1 MAQTKTTEPLPVTD
15 WLVLGAFPLRDRTA
29 GRWTQSGFPCEADFA
44 PQAGEMFNGAAWTRY
59 ETHHGRIENHD
70 PVLPYPQRHW
80 VFAYAFS
87 YIQSPTRQTVRMRV
101 GNDCGGVIWLNGEEV
116 YRTDAPMR
124 SVLTHHD
131 DVKVTLRKGWNRLLF
146 KSPTGPNFWGIR
158 VHFLGAGDAGPTPRL
173 TCSAKRPSAAAFP
186 GLRRR
191 RGGLTG
197 EWSTRLARPVT
208 VRGGLAYHLELDLFN
223 DSPRAAS
230 RVRVSLVDARGAL
243 LAKVDTAA
251 IPAFTQRRVEISV
264 DAAALAA
271 AFGKAGELRPAVEV
285 RSSQGTVRI
294 DLPVG
299 APARVLCNTM
309 ADLPITVKEKGD
321 TPFVVPVMFAGSPAR
336 VEMDFEFR
344 HDGEREYG
352 WPVMPAQTFD
362 AEQTRQRKLILSVNP
377 PPGVPNVRARMLFG
391 TDDAVALAARTRR
404 LLDELG
410 LDVSRC
416 ARIGAEGLTRMLH
429 HDVNGAWDAVR
440 AILDRVSAE
449 APDRGA
455 ESVTLVGHAHID
467 MNWLWTYDETVQAA
481 HDTFRQVLAFCDEFP
496 DFHFSQSQAAVYEMI
511 ERFDP
516 GMFDAIRRRVAEG
529 RWELL
534 GGFLTEGD
542 TNMSSGEALAR
553 SLLIGQR
560 YFRSRFGKTAC
571 VGWLPDNFGH
581 VAQLAQI
588 HRLAGIR
595 FLYAFR
601 CQPRLGAWVCESP
614 DGSRTV
620 NFATPTY
627 NTSID
632 SGIRLQ
638 PATWDP
644 RHRRTMV
651 VYGVGD
657 HGGGPARRDI
667 ERARAYADSPGS
679 PTIRMGTAES
689 FFTSVEPHAADY
701 PLHHGERQY
710 TFEGC
715 YTSIAR
721 IKQGN
726 RNGENLMFAAEM
738 LTAFVALHGE
748 PYPHDAIH
756 RVWHAM
762 AFNQFH
768 DILCGSATHDSNRE
782 SIARYDTAV
791 AEARNLRFEGMR
803 RLTWRIDTQ
812 SCGQPVVVF
821 NPLPQERSDVAEA
834 EVFSYQLPPTVEYRH
849 WGNWGHQG
857 TTVRPVDVGQGP
869 SPTIHLVD
877 VDGGEIPA
885 QVVETKLFPNGHRLR
900 VQFPADQVPACG
912 YKVFHAFPAV
922 PGVGLDPRLTV
933 EGAAVETPHFR
944 IEVNGKT
951 GHLQRVYD
959 KRRKAEVLSRRDAA
973 NVLKVY
979 MEKPHG
985 MSAWELGPIR
995 AVHSL
1000 DKAIS
1005 VKVTERGPVRAVIE
1019 IRRHWSRSKFTQ
1031 RIITYRDV
1039 PRIDF
1044 ELDVAWFELGGPD
1057 VDAPMLRVA
1066 FPLNARNATFTC
1078 DTPFAAVQRPAT
1090 GQEVPAQKWVD
1101 LSGPKGGAALL
1112 NAGKYGHRCL
1122 GDVLEMPLLRASYD
1136 PDVYPDQGPHAIR
1149 YALVPHAGTWQT
1161 AGIAEAG
1168 LAFNVPMTALEA
1180 SPHPGDMQPVGSFV
1194 ALGPEQF
1201 VLSGVKKPEDGNGL
1215 IVRFYEAHG
1224 KAGRA
1229 RLRLPRHVHGTHRVN
1244 LIEDPLPSAEAPTH
1258 HEDVVELN
1266 VHPFEIVTLR
1276 VDL

>member
-1 MAQTKTTEPLPVTD
+1 MPQIKITRPLPVTD
-15 WLVLGAFPLRDRTA
+15 WLVLGTFPLRDRTV

-70 PVLPYPQRHW
+70 PALPYKQRNW

-87 YIQSPTRQTVRMRV
+87 YVQSSVRQTVRMRV
-101 GNDCGGVIWLNGEEV
+101 GSDCGCVIWLNGGEIH
-116 YRTDAPMR
+116 RADTPMG
-124 SVLTHHD
+124 SVNAYD
-131 DVKVTLRKGWNRLLF
+131 DVKVTLRKGWNRLLCRM
-146 KSPTGPNFWGIR
+146 PTGPNFWGMQIQ
-158 VHFLGAGDAGPTPRL
+158 FLGIDDARPAPRL
-173 TCSAKRPSAAAFP
+173 SFSAKRPSAGAFP
-186 GLRRR
+186 GLRKRN
-191 RGGLTG
+191 GGLVG
-197 EWSTRLARPVT
+197 QWSARLARPVT
-208 VRGGLAYHLELDLFN
+208 ARGGLAYHLELDLFN
-223 DSPRAAS
+223 DSPRAVS
-230 RVRVSLVDARGAL
+230 RVRVALVDARGAL
-243 LAKVDTAA
+243 LAKVESAA
-251 IPAFTQRRVEISV
+251 IPPFTQRRVDIPV
-264 DAAALAA
+264 DAADLAA
-271 AFGKAGELRPAVEV
+271 AFGKAGEWSPAVEV
-285 RSSQGTVRI
+285 RSGKGVVRV
-294 DLPVG
+294 DLPAG
-299 APARVLCNTM
+299 AAARVLCNTM
-309 ADLPITVKEKGD
+309 ADLPVTVREKGD
-321 TPFVVPVMFAGSPAR
+321 TPFVVPVVFAGAAAR
-336 VEMDFEFR
+336 VELDFEFR
-344 HDGEREYG
+344 HDGDREYG
-352 WPVMPAQTFD
+352 WPAMPAQTFD
-362 AEQTRQRKLILSVNP
+362 GEQTRRRKLALTVNP
-377 PPGVPNVRARMLFG
+377 PPGVPNVHARVLFG
-391 TDDAVALAARTRR
+391 DEDALALAARARR

-416 ARIGAEGLTRMLH
+416 ARPGAEGLTRLMR
-429 HDVNGAWDAVR
+429 HDVSGAWDAVR
-440 AILDRVSAE
+440 SILDRAPAD
-449 APDRGA
+449 APDRRG

-481 HDTFRQVLAFCDEFP
+481 HDTFRQVLAFCEEFP
-496 DFHFSQSQAAVYEMI
+496 DFHFSQSQPAVYEMI

-542 TNMSSGEALAR
+542 TNLSSGEALAR

-588 HRLAGIR
+588 HRLAGMR
-595 FLYAFR
+595 FLYGFR
-601 CQPRLGAWVCESP
+601 CQPKLGAWVNQSP

-620 NFATPTY
+620 NYATPTY

-632 SGIRLQ
+632 SSIRLL

-644 RHRRTMV
+644 RHRRSLV

-657 HGGGPARRDI
+657 HGGGPSRRDI

-679 PTIRMGTAES
+679 PVIRMGPAES
-689 FFTSVEPHAADY
+689 FFAFIEPHAADY
-701 PLHHGERQY
+701 PLYLGERQY

-726 RNGENLMFAAEM
+726 RNGENLMFVAEM
-738 LTAFVALHGE
+738 LAAVAALHGE
-748 PYPHDAIH
+748 PYPHDVIH
-756 RVWHAM
+756 RVWHAL

-782 SIARYDTAV
+782 SIARHDIAV
-791 AEARNLRFEGMR
+791 AEARRLHFEGMR

-821 NPLPQERSDVAEA
+821 NPLPRDRCDVAQA
-834 EVFSYQLPPTVEYRH
+834 EVFSYQLPPTIEYRH
-849 WGNWGHQG
+849 WGNWGRHG
-857 TTVRPVDVGQGP
+857 TAVQPVDVGQGP

-877 VDGGEIPA
+877 IDGNQVPA
-885 QVVETKLFPNGHRLR
+885 QVVETKLFPNGHRIK
-900 VQFPADQVPACG
+900 VQFPADQVPPCG
-912 YKVFHAFPAV
+912 YKVFHAFPTV
-922 PGVGLDPRLTV
+922 PGAGLDPRLTV
-933 EGAAVETPHFR
+933 DGTVVETPHFR
-944 IEVNGKT
+944 IEINDKT

-959 KRRKAEVLSRRDAA
+959 KRRRTEVLSRGGAA
-973 NVLKVY
+973 NVLRAY

-995 AVHSL
+995 TVHSL
-1000 DKAIS
+1000 DKATS
-1005 VKVTERGPVRAVIE
+1005 VKVVERGPVRAVIE
-1019 IRRHWSRSKFTQ
+1019 VRRQWSRSKFTQ
-1031 RIITYRDV
+1031 RIIAYRDV

-1044 ELDVAWFELGGPD
+1044 ELEAAWFELGGPD

-1066 FPLNARNATFTC
+1066 FPLNVRNAVFTC
-1078 DTPFAAVQRPAT
+1078 DTPFAAVQRPTT

-1112 NAGKYGHRCL
+1112 NTGKYGHRCQD
-1122 GDVLEMPLLRASYD
+1122 DVLEMTLLRASYD
-1136 PDVYPDQGPHAIR
+1136 PDEYPDQGPHVIR
-1149 YALVPHAGTWQT
+1149 YALVPHAGSWQA

-1168 LAFNVPMTALEA
+1168 LAFNVPMSVLEA
-1180 SPHPGDMQPVGSFV
+1180 SPHPGDMPPVGSFIRLEP
-1194 ALGPEQF
+1194 AQF
-1201 VLSGVKKPEDGNGL
+1201 LLSGVKRPEDGDGL
-1215 IVRFYEAHG
+1215 IIRFYEAHG

-1229 RLRLPRHVHGTHRVN
+1229 KLRLPRHVHAARRVN
-1244 LIEDPLPSAEAPTH
+1244 LIEDPLPDAEAPTH
-1258 HEDVVELN
+1258 HEDAIELN
-1266 VHPFEIVTLR
+1266 VRPFEIVTLR